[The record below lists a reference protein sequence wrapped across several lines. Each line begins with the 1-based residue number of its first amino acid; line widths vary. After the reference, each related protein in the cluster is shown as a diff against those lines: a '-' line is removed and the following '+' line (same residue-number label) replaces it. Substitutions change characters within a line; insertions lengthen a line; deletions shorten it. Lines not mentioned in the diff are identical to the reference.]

1 MKRFLS
7 IFMIMMV
14 VSFFQPT
21 NDVAAYGWGFKQSK
35 EGKPPE
41 FGIYEKIIDKY
52 RTLYIGNTDEKE
64 IYFTF
69 DQGYEAGYTEKV
81 LDVLKKYDVPATF
94 FVTGHYVKEEPELI
108 KRMVK
113 DGHQIGN
120 HSYHHK
126 DFTKISKDEMYE
138 DIEKLDKAVEKI
150 TGEKQLVYLRPPKGT
165 FNEKSLQWAEEK
177 GYIHVFWSLAY
188 KDWERDKTEGWKY
201 SYDKMMQQV
210 HPGAIVLLHT
220 VSKDNAEALEHVI
233 EKLQKEGYTFKD
245 LDDLMIQQ
253 FIDTTLF

>member
-1 MKRFLS
+1 
-7 IFMIMMV
+7 
-14 VSFFQPT
+14 
-21 NDVAAYGWGFKQSK
+21 
-35 EGKPPE
+35 
-41 FGIYEKIIDKY
+41 
-52 RTLYIGNTDEKE
+52 
-64 IYFTF
+64 
-69 DQGYEAGYTEKV
+69 
-81 LDVLKKYDVPATF
+81 
-94 FVTGHYVKEEPELI
+94 
-108 KRMVK
+108 
-113 DGHQIGN
+113 
-120 HSYHHK
+120 
-126 DFTKISKDEMYE
+126 MYE

-220 VSKDNAEALEHVI
+220 VSKDNAEALEYVI
-233 EKLQKEGYTFKD
+233 QKLQKEGYTFKD